1 MKKLLFILVLVFI
14 LSAFAKSEK
23 SKSLAKKYP
32 KLRGVFASLI
42 KLKKSNQKRI
52 EFSNKKVDESQK
64 KVALLEKKTKKAQE
78 LINLTTQNL
87 KTQKETL
94 KQLKVAS
101 VENSKQL
108 KAATA
113 VHAKAKNALL
123 RATTFLKVEQQKLKA
138 LIKKQKEESIAL
150 NAEIVTYTKLVDLLG
165 KQRSMCKAV
174 KVNSHCSRLKCCGF
188 KKSGKK
194 WKKVCIYKKKV
205 CKKVKKTK

>member
-1 MKKLLFILVLVFI
+1 MKKLLLFLVLVFI

-23 SKSLAKKYP
+23 SLVKKYP
-32 KLRGVFASLI
+32 KLRGVYASLT

-52 EFSNKKVDESQK
+52 SFSNQKVVESQK
-64 KVALLEKKTKKAQE
+64 KVALLKEKTKKAQA
-78 LINLTTQNL
+78 LINLTTENL
-87 KTQKETL
+87 KNQKETL

-101 VENSKQL
+101 VENSKQM
-108 KAATA
+108 KAAN
-113 VHAKAKNALL
+113 VIHVKAKTALL

-165 KQRSMCKAV
+165 KQRSMCVAV
-174 KVNSHCSRLKCCGF
+174 KVDALCSRLKCCGF